1 MRKSASASRGNKRK
15 STVRRKSTALKNFNV
30 EFRGKSFMRGV
41 ITVSAVDDQAAR
53 TLAFARYMNEGIVW
67 NYIEED
73 EDYAT
78 RIVEVDPL

>member
-1 MRKSASASRGNKRK
+1 
-15 STVRRKSTALKNFNV
+15 
-30 EFRGKSFMRGV
+30 MRGV